1 MPMNVLLTGGTG
13 YIGSHTAIVLAVSGH
28 QITLY
33 DNLSNS
39 SDSVIEKL
47 TQITG
52 QQFRFIRGDV
62 RDTDLL
68 SHTLDSCGIDTV
80 VHFAGLKA
88 VGESVEKPI
97 DYYANNV
104 QGAISLL
111 QTMKSV
117 HVKTLVFSSSAT
129 VYGEPQYLPLDE
141 SHPTSATNPY
151 GRSKLHIEEM
161 LSDLAKSDP
170 EWRIACLRY
179 FNPVGAHESGL
190 IGENPS
196 GVPNNLMPYIT
207 QVAAGQR
214 AELSVFGDDYP
225 PVVVLVARVLW
236 DKGIGEFVG
245 AANILRKRGLKA
257 RFVIVGA
264 PDPENRACIDEST
277 REAWR
282 LEGVVELWGFR
293 SDIPQVLAIASIAC
307 LPSYREGLP
316 KSLLEAMAAGLPCV
330 ATDVPGCREAVID
343 GDNGLLIPV
352 KNASS
357 LADAIEVLLRNP
369 ELAEKMGQRGRA
381 RLVQEFS
388 KEKVNER
395 TLALYQEIIPSK

>member
-1 MPMNVLLTGGTG
+1 MNVLLTGGTG

-39 SDSVIEKL
+39 SESVIEKM

-111 QTMKSV
+111 QAMKSV

-141 SHPTSATNPY
+141 SHAAALGFLSKTAGWYAINLGTGKGYSVLDMVQAFEKVSGQKITYGISA
-151 GRSKLHIEEM
+151 R
-161 LSDLAKSDP
+161 
-170 EWRIACLRY
+170 R
-179 FNPVGAHESGL
+179 
-190 IGENPS
+190 
-196 GVPNNLMPYIT
+196 
-207 QVAAGQR
+207 Q
-214 AELSVFGDDYP
+214 GD
-225 PVVVLVARVLW
+225 
-236 DKGIGEFVG
+236 
-245 AANILRKRGLKA
+245 
-257 RFVIVGA
+257 
-264 PDPENRACIDEST
+264 
-277 REAWR
+277 
-282 LEGVVELWGFR
+282 
-293 SDIPQVLAIASIAC
+293 
-307 LPSYREGLP
+307 
-316 KSLLEAMAAGLPCV
+316 V
-330 ATDVPGCREAVID
+330 ATSYANPAKAQKTLGWSAKRSLYAMC
-343 GDNGLLIPV
+343 
-352 KNASS
+352 SS
-357 LADAIEVLLRNP
+357 AF
-369 ELAEKMGQRGRA
+369 KFQ
-381 RLVQEFS
+381 QE
-388 KEKVNER
+388 N
-395 TLALYQEIIPSK
+395 